1 MSHTPAPWSFDGPH
15 HSIIVWG
22 AEPEQRVCFMTSD
35 GPAEANARLIA
46 AAPEMYEALTWVVD
60 HMCEGFCKDLPLAGT
75 YYPDMDEDCAACKA
89 RAALAKAGSRS

>member
-1 MSHTPAPWSFDGPH
+1 MNTQKHTHTPGPWSFDGPL

-46 AAPEMYEALTWVVD
+46 AAPEAL
-60 HMCEGFCKDLPLAGT
+60 EFAKNALASGLL
-75 YYPDMDEDCAACKA
+75 DDVLSDAA
-89 RAALAKAGSRS
+89 RAFIRKAEGGAS